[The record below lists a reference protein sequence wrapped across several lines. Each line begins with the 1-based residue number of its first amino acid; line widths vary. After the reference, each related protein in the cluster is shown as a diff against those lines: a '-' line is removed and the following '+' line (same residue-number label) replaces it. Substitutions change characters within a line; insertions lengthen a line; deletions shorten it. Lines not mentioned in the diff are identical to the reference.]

1 MIGLAWG
8 RTQLGCGDLAGV
20 SRLDSV
26 DGVPS
31 PAASPLGILWAHKM
45 IPLCKDE
52 CFEET
57 KYKKTT
63 DVLHTSYPL
72 VWKCA
77 LSNVDNEEQMRIR
90 KWERC
95 RKMASPIPPF
105 QSEVVARSGSTQL
118 AQ

>member
-57 KYKKTT
+57 KYKKRQMSSTP
-63 DVLHTSYPL
+63 HTLWYG
-72 VWKCA
+72 
-77 LSNVDNEEQMRIR
+77 NVPCQM
-90 KWERC
+90 
-95 RKMASPIPPF
+95 
-105 QSEVVARSGSTQL
+105 
-118 AQ
+118 